1 MDVDRLTEAVT
12 LAIIREEA
20 EIVLITGGI
29 NGCDSDWI
37 IDTNYLRGTIRRA
50 IMGTT
55 KPSNRKEKRIQHAS
69 KD

>member
-20 EIVLITGGI
+20 EIVLVTSYGEE
-29 NGCDSDWI
+29 WI
-37 IDTNYLRGTIRRA
+37 IDKNYLRGTIRRA